1 MNSRLS
7 STYVYPTLTW
17 HVLIYYT
24 ILLVKQHQSMCVV
37 KMHYSSGS
45 QLHTA
50 WCGSQVS
57 CQLAMTK
64 AGSSLLRTNEQMRVW
79 NREERGWGKDS
90 SDH

>member
-7 STYVYPTLTW
+7 STYVYPTLIW

-37 KMHYSSGS
+37 KIHYSSGS

-64 AGSSLLRTNEQMRVW
+64 ASSSLLRTNEQMRVW
-79 NREERGWGKDS
+79 NREERG
-90 SDH
+90 